1 MPLRPQGYDPHEKH
15 TSPWDLLVTAA
26 HLARRVVWLLIS
38 YVRVSLLFVW
48 YCLMVL
54 AWEQHC
60 WSESCVACPS
70 TNPDPTPTPTP
81 TPNRTPNPNQAI
93 GRPDPDSEAAM
104 FVHAGGEVLGYV
116 EHKGAQPSASWLSGG
131 CFQHDRASGLPQAS
145 AGLGQSVAWSA
156 LAGHTGLLPT

>member
-70 TNPDPTPTPTP
+70 TNPDPTPTPNP
-81 TPNRTPNPNQAI
+81 TPNRTPNPN
-93 GRPDPDSEAAM
+93 PTPT
-104 FVHAGGEVLGYV
+104 FTPNLNPN
-116 EHKGAQPSASWLSGG
+116 PSPSPNPN
-131 CFQHDRASGLPQAS
+131 QVRGLPVER
-145 AGLGQSVAWSA
+145 GREPL
-156 LAGHTGLLPT
+156 H